1 MKTHE
6 SLYLEQIREY
16 AIKKTPE
23 ATKMINNLMNDLTYL
38 IDECI
43 EKLSQ
48 IKTYQE
54 LIEDKEKFSKLDE
67 ETKQLENEKFSNN
80 DRIVKGELQ
89 VINIIFFILLNFIF
103 LFYQLNF

>member
-6 SLYLEQIREY
+6 TLYLEQIREY

-48 IKTYQE
+48 IKSYQE
-54 LIEDKEKFSKLDE
+54 LTDDKEKFSKLDE
-67 ETKQLENEKFSNN
+67 ETKQLENEKFTNN

-89 VINIIFFILLNFIF
+89 VI
-103 LFYQLNF
+103 

>member
-6 SLYLEQIREY
+6 SLYIDQIKEY
-16 AIKKTPE
+16 ALKKTPE

-54 LIEDKEKFSKLDE
+54 LLEDKEKFSKLDE
-67 ETKQLENEKFSNN
+67 ETKQLENEKFMNN

-89 VINIIFFILLNFIF
+89 VK
-103 LFYQLNF
+103 

>member
-1 MKTHE
+1 
-6 SLYLEQIREY
+6 
-16 AIKKTPE
+16 
-23 ATKMINNLMNDLTYL
+23 MNDLTYL

-54 LIEDKEKFSKLDE
+54 LLEDKEKFSKIDE
-67 ETKQLENEKFSNN
+67 ETKQLENEKFTNN

-89 VINIIFFILLNFIF
+89 VRLIFNLIF
-103 LFYQLNF
+103 L

>member
-6 SLYLEQIREY
+6 SLYIDQIREY

-89 VINIIFFILLNFIF
+89 VII
-103 LFYQLNF
+103 

>member
-1 MKTHE
+1 
-6 SLYLEQIREY
+6 
-16 AIKKTPE
+16 
-23 ATKMINNLMNDLTYL
+23 MINNLMNDLTYL

-54 LIEDKEKFSKLDE
+54 LLEDKEKFSKIDE
-67 ETKQLENEKFSNN
+67 ETKQLENEKFTNN

-89 VINIIFFILLNFIF
+89 VRLIFNLIF
-103 LFYQLNF
+103 L

>member
-6 SLYLEQIREY
+6 SLYLEQIQEY
-16 AIKKTPE
+16 AINKTPE

-67 ETKQLENEKFSNN
+67 ETKQLENEKFMNN

-89 VINIIFFILLNFIF
+89 VNKKLVFCF
-103 LFYQLNF
+103 